1 MFHFM
6 VLFFFSFF
14 PAKSTNQERCDLKSG
29 YFFSN
34 IFKPTVVTVKSAR
47 VWGCVLVLLHEI
59 IWVFPAVKKMAPL
72 YAWSAL
78 GANLFSFRWGF
89 AWICHDLCKKSA
101 IAGEPSTICWLNC
114 TKACLSQDLW
124 HSRWDNVR
132 YTCEH
137 SDMFMGPLNTP
148 R

>member
-6 VLFFFSFF
+6 VLFFFLFSRRNQRIRKGVIWSQDIFF
-14 PAKSTNQERCDLKSG
+14 KH
-29 YFFSN
+29 
-34 IFKPTVVTVKSAR
+34 FKPTVVTVKSAR